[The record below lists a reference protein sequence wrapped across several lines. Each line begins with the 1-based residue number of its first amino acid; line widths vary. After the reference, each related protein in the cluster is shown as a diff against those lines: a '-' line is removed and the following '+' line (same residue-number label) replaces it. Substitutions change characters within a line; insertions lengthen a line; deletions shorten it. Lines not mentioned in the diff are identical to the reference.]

1 MQYVP
6 VQSSTG
12 KPLMPC
18 HAARAR
24 ELVRKGRAVG
34 RFNKGI
40 YYIRLLDRADGEVQ
54 PIAVGVDPGSK
65 REGFTVKSETHTY
78 LNVQAEAV
86 DWVGKHMEVRKMLR
100 RGRRSRKTPYR
111 KQRQNRARGGIPP
124 STKARWH
131 LKLRV
136 LQWLAVLYPLSIV
149 VVEDIAAV
157 PKEGKHRWNKS
168 FSPLEV
174 GKAWFYREVEKMAE
188 LWTFKGYQTAE
199 MRQAMDL
206 KKSSQK
212 LSTTWE
218 AHCVDSFVLATIV
231 IGGPVE
237 PDNKEMLILVPL
249 QLHRRALHRANP
261 QKGGVRPPY
270 GGTKSMGFKRGS
282 WVKHPKWGV
291 CYVGGASVGKG
302 GISLHSLT
310 TGKRLTQSARPEAC
324 HFLCHASWRVFHA
337 RQVGCQ

>member
-6 VQSSTG
+6 VVSSIG

-24 ELVRKGRAVG
+24 QLVRNGRAVR

-40 YYIRLLDRADGEVQ
+40 FYIQLLDRAEGDVQ

-86 DWVGKHMEVRKMLR
+86 TWVSKHVAVRKTLR
-100 RGRRSRKTPYR
+100 RRRRGRKTPYR
-111 KQRQNRARGGIPP
+111 KNRQNRARGGIPP
-124 STKARWH
+124 GTQARWQ

-136 LQWLAVLYPLSIV
+136 LRWLATLYPISIV
-149 VVEDIAAV
+149 VVEDVAAV
-157 PKEGKHRWNKS
+157 TKAGKRRWNKS

-174 GKAWFYREVEKMAE
+174 GKAWFYAEVEKLAE

-199 MRQAMDL
+199 MRHAMGL
-206 KKSSQK
+206 TKSKHK
-212 LSTTWE
+212 LSTAWE
-218 AHCVDSFVLATIV
+218 AHCVDSFVLASIV
-231 IGGPVE
+231 IGGHIE
-237 PDNKEMLILVPL
+237 PDNTEMLILVPL
-249 QLHRRALHRANP
+249 QLHRRALHRATP

-270 GGTKSMGFKRGS
+270 GGTKSLGFKRGS
-282 WVKHPKWGV
+282 WVKHPTWGV
-291 CYVGGASVGKG
+291 CYVGGTSKG
-302 GISLHSLT
+302 RISLHALT
-310 TGKRLTQSARPEAC
+310 TGKRLTQSAQPEDC
-324 HFLCHASWRVFHA
+324 RFLCHASWRVFHA
-337 RQVGCQ
+337 RQVG

>member
-1 MQYVP
+1 
-6 VQSSTG
+6 
-12 KPLMPC
+12 MPC

-24 ELVRKGRAVG
+24 QLVKQGRAMR

-40 YYIRLLDRADGEVQ
+40 FFIQLVDRADGAVQ

-65 REGFTVKSETHTY
+65 REGVTVKSEFHTY

-86 DWVGKHMEVRKMLR
+86 DWVSKHVEVRKILR
-100 RGRRSRKTPYR
+100 RGRRGRKTPYR
-111 KQRQNRARGGIPP
+111 KNRKNRARGGIPP
-124 STKARWH
+124 GTKARWQ

-136 LQWLAVLYPLSIV
+136 LQWLAALYPISLV

-157 PKEGKHRWNKS
+157 TKAVGSLWVRRWNQS

-174 GKAWFYREVEKMAE
+174 GKAWFYGEVAKMAE
-188 LWTFKGYQTAE
+188 LWTFTGHQTAE
-199 MRQAMDL
+199 MRHAMGL
-206 KKSSQK
+206 TKSKQK
-212 LSTTWE
+212 LSTVWE
-218 AHCVDSFVLATIV
+218 AHCVDSFVLANIV
-231 IGGPVE
+231 IGGHVE

-282 WVKHPKWGV
+282 WVKHPQWGV
-291 CYVGGASVGKG
+291 CYVGGTSKG
-302 GISLHSLT
+302 RISLHSLT
-310 TGKRLTQSARPEAC
+310 TGKRLTQSAKPEAC
-324 HFLCHASWRVFHA
+324 QFLCYASWRVFHT
-337 RQVGCQ
+337 